1 MLRQTASILVKV
13 QGSCPKVFPLLLGGL
28 GNHSALATIM
38 SLILVV
44 YCLDKN
50 SLFKPKRKSVPC
62 TATRIL
68 SLPFFLLIASIAF
81 IKAACFPDQ
90 SGQTNLAGFADRKK
104 CPIISHRLSYRHT
117 SLSSCLCAKD
127 AMLHRLF
134 LLKIE

>member
-50 SLFKPKRKSVPC
+50 SLFK
-62 TATRIL
+62 
-68 SLPFFLLIASIAF
+68 
-81 IKAACFPDQ
+81 Q
-90 SGQTNLAGFADRKK
+90 SGN
-104 CPIISHRLSYRHT
+104 
-117 SLSSCLCAKD
+117 
-127 AMLHRLF
+127 LF
-134 LLKIE
+134 LARLPGFYPFRFSY